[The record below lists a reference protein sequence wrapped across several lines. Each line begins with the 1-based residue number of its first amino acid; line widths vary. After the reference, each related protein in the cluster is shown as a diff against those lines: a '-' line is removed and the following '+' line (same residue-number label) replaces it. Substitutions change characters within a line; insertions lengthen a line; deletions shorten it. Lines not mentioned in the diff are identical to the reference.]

1 MKVPRDVPTAVYRLY
16 DTTGALLYVGAS
28 INPQGRLN
36 YHQFR
41 SYWPSVVR
49 IELTWYPNRAE
60 ARAAETAAI
69 IAEDPRL
76 NNLFSPRPGTA
87 ALLARSDG

>member
-1 MKVPRDVPTAVYRLY
+1 VSVPRDVPTAVYRLF
-16 DTTGALLYVGAS
+16 DAEGVLLYIGAS

-49 IELTWYPNRAE
+49 IELIWYSTRVE
-60 ARAAETAAI
+60 ARAAERAAI
-69 IAEDPRL
+69 EAEAPRL
-76 NNLFSPRPGTA
+76 NSLFSPVA
-87 ALLARSDG
+87 SDG